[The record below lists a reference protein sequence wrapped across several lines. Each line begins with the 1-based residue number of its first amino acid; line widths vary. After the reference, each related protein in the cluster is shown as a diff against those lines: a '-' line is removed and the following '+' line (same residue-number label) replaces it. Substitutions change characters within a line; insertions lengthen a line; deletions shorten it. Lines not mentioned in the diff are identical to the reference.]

1 MKRIFV
7 LILAVSFI
15 ILTFI
20 GGIYVLSSA
29 GTVNAGFAV
38 IPSIFAVSSLSLY
51 MNVRNKD

>member
-29 GTVNAGFAV
+29 GTANAGFAV